1 MKKSSLLLWLM
12 VSLAGCNCLRGQDI
26 QWEKSYGG
34 KHADYLFDAQPTA
47 DYGFILAGSSLSG
60 KTGTKTEASRGDL
73 DYWIWKMDENGE
85 LDWQKSFGGSGMDL
99 LQSVRLTGDGGFI
112 LAGSSRS
119 DKGGD
124 KKENGMGNGDFWI
137 IKLNAKGDEEWQRT
151 IGGGGQEQLQSI
163 CPTIDGG
170 YIVGGTSA
178 SDKSKKSEADSMDF
192 YGKSENSFGSLD
204 YWVVKLDR
212 KGKIEWQRT
221 LGGENADILKSV
233 EQTKDGGYILGGYS
247 NSPESGAKTEKGYG
261 RGDYWIVKLDKD
273 GQAEWQKELGGEGDD
288 QICTVHQ
295 TADGDIIAAGN
306 SGSETTGN
314 KSKSNRNGMDFWLVK
329 FDSQGTILWQET
341 YDTGKAD
348 MLTSLV
354 ENPDHSMLIGGFAM
368 SEKRRSGKS
377 DKEDIND
384 FVAIKINAKGEEL
397 WKRTIGSAGDEV
409 LRKVIETRDG
419 GYLMAGTSNG
429 QVSRDKNSN
438 VGGTDFWVVKLKDK
452 EKPKEKPQVIE
463 AIPNPAQQFTN
474 IVVGYEFE
482 KGVAT
487 LYDLSGRQLQQLAIY
502 DRTVPIDMS
511 GLPEGIYVVQI
522 RTNKSTDSVKVIKG
536 IEKN

>member
-60 KTGTKTEASRGDL
+60 KTGTKTGASRGDL
-73 DYWIWKMDENGE
+73 DYWVWKMDENGE

-99 LQSVRLTGDGGFI
+99 LQSVQVTGDGGFI

-261 RGDYWIVKLDKD
+261 RGDYWIIKLDKD

-295 TADGDIIAAGN
+295 TVDGDFIAAGN

-314 KSKSNRNGMDFWLVK
+314 KSKSNRNGMDLWLVK

-348 MLTSLV
+348 MLTSVV

-368 SEKRRSGKS
+368 SEKGRSGKS

-384 FVAIKINAKGEEL
+384 FVAIKINVKGEEL

-487 LYDLSGRQLQQLAIY
+487 LYDLSGRQLQQFAIY